1 MAIYFISDT
10 HFGDKGIIKH
20 ERTLFKNIEEHDQF
34 IINSINKIVK
44 PTDELWI
51 LGDIGNVHL
60 VSYIN
65 GRKYLLMG
73 NHDKRS
79 VKEYLGYFAEVYNY
93 PVYISSRILLS
104 HHPMPVTDGTLN
116 VHGHLH
122 GSILDSVNHLNISA
136 HMIDYK
142 PVSINTLQQKA
153 GRLDMDN
160 HRFLEEW
167 YANYYKFNTLRSDVV
182 TNPEGRILLKESKRL
197 RADLWGSKNSEEK
210 DVSCDDVE
218 I

>member
-10 HFGDKGIIKH
+10 HFSDRGIIKH
-20 ERTLFKNIEEHDQF
+20 ERTLFENVEEHDQF
-34 IINSINKIVK
+34 IIDSINKVVK

-79 VKEYLGYFAEVYNY
+79 RKEYLGYFAEVYDH
-93 PVYISSRILLS
+93 PLYISNRVVLS
-104 HHPMPVTDGTLN
+104 HHPIPVTEGTLN

-122 GSILDSVNHLNISA
+122 GSTLDSSNHFNISI
-136 HMIDYK
+136 HMVNYRPVRIDI
-142 PVSINTLQQKA
+142 INSMVGKLNK
-153 GRLDMDN
+153 DN
-160 HRFLEEW
+160 TRFLEEW
-167 YANYYKFNTLRSDVV
+167 YADQYLFTTARSDVV

-197 RADLWGSKNSEEK
+197 RADLW
-210 DVSCDDVE
+210 DDKE
-218 I
+218 

>member
-20 ERTLFKNIEEHDQF
+20 ERTLFENIEEHDQF
-34 IINSINKIVK
+34 IINAINKVVK

-51 LGDIGNVHL
+51 LGDIGQPDKL
-60 VSYIN
+60 RLMN
-65 GRKYLLMG
+65 GRKYLILG
-73 NHDKRS
+73 NHDKRPM
-79 VKEYLGYFAEVYNY
+79 KEYLGYFAAVYNTPIY
-93 PVYISSRILLS
+93 LTQRVVLS
-104 HHPMPVTDGTLN
+104 HYPIPVEEGILN

-122 GSILDSVNHLNISA
+122 GSKLDLMNYLNISL

-142 PVSINTLQQKA
+142 PIPERQLHEFAATLPKANT
-153 GRLDMDN
+153 
-160 HRFLEEW
+160 RFLEEW

-197 RADLWGSKNSEEK
+197 RAALWGDKE
-210 DVSCDDVE
+210 
-218 I
+218 